1 MKSIVEVLTLYFLF
15 SKQLIENNKYLTE
28 CTDYRQYHQYP
39 WDTKWENFDEN
50 NGPSDGFG

>member
-15 SKQLIENNKYLTE
+15 SKQLIENNKYLTK

-50 NGPSDGFG
+50 NGPSDG